1 MGAHRPECPSC
12 RTAHAPQTR
21 FCSSCGH
28 RFAPEPHASASPQ
41 KRLAP
46 MQAGCGCLALFGAVV
61 LGVATFGHKT
71 RANVYA
77 DTSVSRATDEHRPI
91 ATPSPSK
98 AEVGETVT
106 VRQANGFWPC
116 GSTTQAF
123 DDLMKWAV
131 RGDNA
136 GVRRSMNLT
145 RSIGLNGGMS
155 VKILDI
161 GLGKR
166 KVRVLSDTVG
176 ETYLRDEQG
185 VFPAD
190 PRIGRECWVGVEALS
205 P

>member
-1 MGAHRPECPSC
+1 
-12 RTAHAPQTR
+12 
-21 FCSSCGH
+21 
-28 RFAPEPHASASPQ
+28 
-41 KRLAP
+41 
-46 MQAGCGCLALFGAVV
+46 
-61 LGVATFGHKT
+61 
-71 RANVYA
+71 
-77 DTSVSRATDEHRPI
+77 
-91 ATPSPSK
+91 
-98 AEVGETVT
+98 
-106 VRQANGFWPC
+106 
-116 GSTTQAF
+116 
-123 DDLMKWAV
+123 
-131 RGDNA
+131 
-136 GVRRSMNLT
+136 MNLT

>member
-1 MGAHRPECPSC
+1 MSYGPCAADAVLLKLRLSIRAGATCE
-12 RTAHAPQTR
+12 
-21 FCSSCGH
+21 
-28 RFAPEPHASASPQ
+28 
-41 KRLAP
+41 RLAAKKTRANASRMRLP
-46 MQAGCGCLALFGAVV
+46 RVVRGRGFGCGDV
-61 LGVATFGHKT
+61 GHKT

-77 DTSVSRATDEHRPI
+77 DTGVSRATDEHRPI

-136 GVRRSMNLT
+136 EVRRTMNLT

-176 ETYLRDEQG
+176 ETYLRD
-185 VFPAD
+185 
-190 PRIGRECWVGVEALS
+190 
-205 P
+205 